1 MLKVN
6 PPNFWPNSAAAM
18 KLLKYLA
25 CFLAIDARGVNQ
37 GPIDTGLFYDEYLQ
51 AVIKILEKDEDL
63 REKMESGDLSH
74 LKISELT
81 DFDEINELAQH
92 LRDELDDL
100 KRTEVERIRKL
111 LKGLFIN

>member
-1 MLKVN
+1 
-6 PPNFWPNSAAAM
+6 M

-111 LKGLFIN
+111 LKGFFINLIYFLIY

>member
-6 PPNFWPNSAAAM
+6 QPNDSDRIQQLQM

-111 LKGLFIN
+111 LKGFF